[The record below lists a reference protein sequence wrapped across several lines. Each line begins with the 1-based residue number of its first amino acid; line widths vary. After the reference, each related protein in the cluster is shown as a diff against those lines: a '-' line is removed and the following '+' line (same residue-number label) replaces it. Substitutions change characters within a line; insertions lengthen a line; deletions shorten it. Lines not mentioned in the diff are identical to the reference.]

1 MGARVH
7 PMSGAGRIKAD
18 GSDDDYLYEIKDA
31 NKSFTLKSDDLRFLY
46 AEAVKQMR
54 QPVMLVSFQH
64 GDLTAVIQVV
74 PTTSLSNWRDNK

>member
-1 MGARVH
+1 
-7 PMSGAGRIKAD
+7 MSGAGRIKAD